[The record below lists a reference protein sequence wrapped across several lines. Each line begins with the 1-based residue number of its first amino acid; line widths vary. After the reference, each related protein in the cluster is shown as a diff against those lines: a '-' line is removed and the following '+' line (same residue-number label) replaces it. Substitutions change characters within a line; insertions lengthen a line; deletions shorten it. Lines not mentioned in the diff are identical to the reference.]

1 MEAAID
7 IQMTLIL
14 KSTFF
19 LCVLSLQLAYDLV
32 YGSDVKVKVKV
43 KVKSGR
49 VELEL
54 RSFCE
59 LIATGYSNETWT
71 GVDPS

>member
-1 MEAAID
+1 MGRFHRVAPAP
-7 IQMTLIL
+7 LIL

-43 KVKSGR
+43 KSGR
-49 VELEL
+49 VEL
-54 RSFCE
+54 
-59 LIATGYSNETWT
+59 
-71 GVDPS
+71 